1 MESGSLLRN
10 PGNLRPF
17 KGESLGWQ
25 RARRSGDECGYQKE
39 GAKRIGKNVCEG
51 GEGGVF
57 INDYPQLSD
66 IRVWV
71 SGVDFLISISF
82 AFPLPPF
89 QTADVA
95 ACRIGFLLHASFAG

>member
-1 MESGSLLRN
+1 M
-10 PGNLRPF
+10 
-17 KGESLGWQ
+17 
-25 RARRSGDECGYQKE
+25 
-39 GAKRIGKNVCEG
+39 CEG